1 MSAEINCSGARA
13 QLDAYH
19 DGELELAPS
28 LALEEH
34 LASCPACSQ
43 RYAALRLQSSR
54 IRIEAPRY
62 AAPQSLRR
70 SIERRFS
77 DKNLPQ
83 EKTPAEGRTWSIWS
97 LPAAAA
103 AALLLGI
110 VVWQQLPAG
119 DETLAGEVVA
129 AHTRAM
135 MNSRLVEVASSDQHS
150 VKPWFNTRVDF
161 APPVK
166 DYAAQGFELAG
177 GRVDYLDNR
186 RVAALAYKQR
196 EHTIDVFIWPLESA
210 RERAPATLTQRGFN
224 IVRFDRS
231 RMAYWVVSDL
241 NTDDLGRFAR
251 LLHEQK

>member
-1 MSAEINCSGARA
+1 MSAEINCGDARTR
-13 QLDAYH
+13 LDAYH

-28 LALEEH
+28 LALEVH

-62 AAPQSLRR
+62 AAPESLRR
-70 SIERRFS
+70 SLEGRFS
-77 DKNLPQ
+77 
-83 EKTPAEGRTWSIWS
+83 EKSPSREKAPAKSRTWSIWS

-110 VVWQQLPAG
+110 AVWSQLPAG
-119 DETLAGEVVA
+119 DEALAGEVVA

-135 MNSRLVEVASSDQHS
+135 MNGRLVEVASSDQHA
-150 VKPWFNTRVDF
+150 VKPWFSTRVDF

-196 EHTIDVFIWPLESA
+196 GHMIDVFIWPLESA

-224 IVRFDRS
+224 VVRFDRG
-231 RMAYWVVSDL
+231 RMAYWLVSDL
-241 NTDDLGRFAR
+241 NADDLGRFAR
-251 LLHEQK
+251 LLLEQK